1 MKTNI
6 NIALVGNPNCG
17 KTALFNAL
25 TGSKQKVANY
35 AGVTVE
41 KKHGYFITPKHVNCT
56 LIDLPGTYSLRSR
69 SPDEKVTRDVILN
82 QFEQEESIDLVICV
96 IDATNINNGL
106 RLVLEL
112 KQTGK
117 PVIVAFNM
125 MDVATNKGYHYNI
138 EEFKRLIECDVI
150 PTTAIKKQGIL
161 ELVSAV
167 DNLAHNLTSMPSTW
181 QEATSTQIREYH
193 AEVSSIVAKIKT
205 NDGVPS
211 IWTERIDK
219 IVLHP
224 VLGLIIL
231 LAILFIMFQ
240 AVFTWAEPAKDVLQT
255 IADTMQG
262 YALDLLPHSF
272 IGSLIGNGIIAGA
285 GAVIVFIPQ
294 ILIIFLFVILLEDT
308 GYMSRAAFLMDKL
321 MGGVGL
327 HGRAFIPL
335 LSSFACAIPGIM
347 ATRTIE
353 NRSDR
358 LITMLISPLMTCSAR
373 LPVYTLL
380 IGAFIP
386 TTKIF
391 GILNLQGLVMFAL
404 YFSGIFFGL
413 IMAFIFKKLVF
424 KGDRQPLIMELPSYK
439 VPSIKNIFIEL
450 LKPTK
455 SFLRRAGGI
464 IIAVMIVLWFLCTFP
479 LPPQGATLPAI
490 DYSIAGTIGKF
501 LQPIFAP
508 LGFSWEIV
516 VALIPGMAARE
527 VAVAAL
533 GTIYALSGGDDEV
546 LRQGLTVVLQH
557 SWSLA
562 TALSLLTW
570 YIFAPQCIATLATI
584 KREANSWKWMWV
596 LFSYQM
602 ALAYG
607 MAFIVYKTTIY
618 IIGA

>member
-1 MKTNI
+1 MSNI

-41 KKHGYFITPKHVNCT
+41 KKHGYFTTQKHVNCT

-82 QFEQEESIDLVICV
+82 QFKDEDEIDLVICV
-96 IDATNINNGL
+96 IDATNIHNGL

-125 MDVATNKGYHYNI
+125 MDVATNKGYHYDI
-138 EEFKRLIECDVI
+138 EEFERLIGCNVI
-150 PTTAIKKQGIL
+150 PTTAIKKHGIL
-161 ELVSAV
+161 ELVNAV
-167 DNLAHNLTSMPSTW
+167 DNMAHNLTTGENTW
-181 QEATSTQIREYH
+181 QEASSAQIRHYH
-193 AEVSSIVAKIKT
+193 AEVSEIVAKIKKS
-205 NDGVPS
+205 DGVPS
-211 IWTERIDK
+211 IWSERIDK
-219 IVLHP
+219 LVLHP
-224 VLGLIIL
+224 VLGLLIL
-231 LAILFIMFQ
+231 LTILFVMFQ
-240 AVFTWAEPAKDVLQT
+240 AVFTWAEPMKDVLQG
-255 IADTMQG
+255 IADNLQG
-262 YALDLLPHSF
+262 YVLDLLPNTF
-272 IGSLIGNGIIAGA
+272 IGSLLGNGVIAGA

-294 ILIIFLFVILLEDT
+294 ILIVFLFIIILEDT

-386 TTKIF
+386 ATKIY
-391 GILNLQGLVMFAL
+391 GIFNLQGLVMFTL
-404 YFSGIFFGL
+404 YFAGIFFGL
-413 IMAFIFKKLVF
+413 LMAFLFKKLLF

-439 VPSIKNIFIEL
+439 IPSIKNILIEL
-450 LKPTK
+450 IKPAK
-455 SFLRRAGGI
+455 AFLRRAGGI
-464 IIAVMIVLWFLCTFP
+464 IVAVMIVLWFLCTFP
-479 LPPQGATLPAI
+479 LPPQGAQLPPI

-501 LQPIFAP
+501 LHPIFAP
-508 LGFSWEIV
+508 IGFSWEIV

-533 GTIYALSGGDDEV
+533 GTIYALSGEGDAI
-546 LRQGLTVVLQH
+546 RQSLTTVLQH

-570 YIFAPQCIATLATI
+570 YVFAPQCIATLATI

-596 LFSYQM
+596 LFTYQM
-602 ALAYG
+602 ALAYA
-607 MAFIVYKTTIY
+607 MSYVVYTICS
-618 IIGA
+618 

>member
-1 MKTNI
+1 MSNI

-41 KKHGYFITPKHVNCT
+41 KKHGYFTTQKHVNCT

-69 SPDEKVTRDVILN
+69 SPDEKVTRDIILN
-82 QFEQEESIDLVICV
+82 QFKDEDEIDLVICV
-96 IDATNINNGL
+96 IDATNIHNGL

-125 MDVATNKGYHYNI
+125 MDVATNKGYHYDI
-138 EEFKRLIECDVI
+138 EEFKRLIACDVI
-150 PTTAIKKQGIL
+150 PTTAIKKHGII
-161 ELVSAV
+161 ELVGAV
-167 DNLAHNLTSMPSTW
+167 DNIAHNLTSGENTW
-181 QEATSTQIREYH
+181 QEASSAQIRHYH
-193 AEVSSIVAKIKT
+193 AEVSEIVTKIKK

-211 IWTERIDK
+211 IWSERIDK
-219 IVLHP
+219 LVLHP
-224 VLGLIIL
+224 VLGLLIL
-231 LAILFIMFQ
+231 LTILFVMFQ
-240 AVFTWAEPAKDVLQT
+240 AVFTWAEPMKDVLQG
-255 IADTMQG
+255 IADNLQG
-262 YALDLLPHSF
+262 YVLDLLPNTF
-272 IGSLIGNGIIAGA
+272 IGSLLGNGVIAGA

-294 ILIIFLFVILLEDT
+294 ILIVFLFIIILEDT

-386 TTKIF
+386 ATRIYGIF
-391 GILNLQGLVMFAL
+391 NLQGLVMFAL
-404 YFSGIFFGL
+404 YFAGIFFGL
-413 IMAFIFKKLVF
+413 LMAFLFKKLLF

-439 VPSIKNIFIEL
+439 IPSIKNILIEL
-450 LKPTK
+450 IKPAK
-455 SFLRRAGGI
+455 AFLRRAGGI
-464 IIAVMIVLWFLCTFP
+464 IVAVMIVLWFLCTFP
-479 LPPQGATLPAI
+479 LPPQGAQLPPI
-490 DYSIAGTIGKF
+490 DYSIAGAIGKF
-501 LQPIFAP
+501 LHPIFAP
-508 LGFSWEIV
+508 IGFSWEIV

-533 GTIYALSGGDDEV
+533 GTIYALSGEGEAI
-546 LRQGLTVVLQH
+546 RQSLTTVLQH

-596 LFSYQM
+596 LFSYQLV
-602 ALAYG
+602 LAYA
-607 MAFIVYKTTIY
+607 MSYVVYNIFS
-618 IIGA
+618 